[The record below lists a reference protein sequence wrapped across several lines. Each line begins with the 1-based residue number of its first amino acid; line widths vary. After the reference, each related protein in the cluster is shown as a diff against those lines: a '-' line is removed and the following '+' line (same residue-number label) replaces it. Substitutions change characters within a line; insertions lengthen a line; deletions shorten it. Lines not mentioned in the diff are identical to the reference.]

1 MRLFQLNDNN
11 VNFPSVESALLE
23 PNGLL
28 AFGGDLKPNRL
39 IQAYRQG
46 IFPWYSEGEPLMWWS
61 PDPRAIILK
70 NNLHI
75 NRTLRKFIKKTSYKI
90 SLNSDFTQVIKQCA
104 HAPFRKDGTWIL
116 PEMIDAYI
124 NLHKLGYAHSIEV
137 WETSLSELPSPTR
150 RLVGGL
156 YGVAINGLFSGESM
170 FYSQPNAS
178 KIALIALSQLLNSI
192 DIEMIDCQINN
203 SFLADMGAC
212 DIKRDQFI
220 EIKDHIVDKKI
231 DENFWQPRELF
242 LNSIDLS

>member
-1 MRLFQLNDNN
+1 MRLFQLNENN

-90 SLNSDFTQVIKQCA
+90 SLNSDFTQVIK
-104 HAPFRKDGTWIL
+104 
-116 PEMIDAYI
+116 
-124 NLHKLGYAHSIEV
+124 
-137 WETSLSELPSPTR
+137 
-150 RLVGGL
+150 
-156 YGVAINGLFSGESM
+156 
-170 FYSQPNAS
+170 
-178 KIALIALSQLLNSI
+178 
-192 DIEMIDCQINN
+192 
-203 SFLADMGAC
+203 
-212 DIKRDQFI
+212 
-220 EIKDHIVDKKI
+220 
-231 DENFWQPRELF
+231 
-242 LNSIDLS
+242 